1 MDMLIQLL
9 KLMVLYQAFMSNQY
23 GYADDLILM
32 SAIALKDKTAII
44 DGLYR
49 CDINK
54 NTNDHY
60 TFDLNGRK
68 YFACDNTTVCKW
80 AIELDDSML
89 A

>member
-1 MDMLIQLL
+1 
-9 KLMVLYQAFMSNQY
+9 MVLYQAFMSNQY